1 MQATMV
7 AVGRGML
14 AAMVAVVLGCAPIPL
29 RPKFA
34 LLCTAPDGKGF
45 GAILDPAADYAT
57 YSPFGGTMTS
67 ILRLEDRGGTYALR
81 NGYRV
86 VVVLDR
92 ASGIAT
98 VHSDTPAEAGTFACR
113 RDPSRP
119 TEIPEPRRR

>member
-1 MQATMV
+1 MV

-14 AAMVAVVLGCAPIPL
+14 AVALTVVLGCAPLPL

-34 LLCTAPDGKGF
+34 LLCTAPNGQGF
-45 GAILDPAADYAT
+45 STLLDPAADYAT

-67 ILRLEDRGGTYALR
+67 ILRLEDQGGTYALR
-81 NGYRV
+81 NGYGV

-98 VHSDTPAEAGTFACR
+98 VHSEAPEEAGTFACR